1 MRSTEDPQVEQH
13 RRPRIWRIVIVTVLI
28 VAISEP
34 IVMYLS
40 LAREKEKRRTAA
52 ELTIDTTAARTSN
65 SRAAVSY

>member
-1 MRSTEDPQVEQH
+1 
-13 RRPRIWRIVIVTVLI
+13 
-28 VAISEP
+28 
-34 IVMYLS
+34 MYLS